1 MEGSDLKIQQEIN
14 ELTDKFR
21 ELTNDM
27 NQFKAWV
34 SNELKQEF
42 QKINSNFMS
51 SQGVV
56 DAKEQRLQ
64 GEVEHLKQ

>member
-1 MEGSDLKIQQEIN
+1 
-14 ELTDKFR
+14 
-21 ELTNDM
+21 M

-64 GEVEHLKQ
+64 GEVEHLK